1 MLVIVTNLKASVYVL
16 SGQLVFDLL
25 SYTSRL
31 QAFSDEHAIR
41 VHNDSHTFN
50 ADVLRWHRA
59 LVTLMVSAAKSC

>member
-1 MLVIVTNLKASVYVL
+1 ML

-31 QAFSDEHAIR
+31 QAFSDEHVIR

-50 ADVLRWHRA
+50 ADVLSWHRA
-59 LVTLMVSAAKSC
+59 LVTLMVSAAKLC